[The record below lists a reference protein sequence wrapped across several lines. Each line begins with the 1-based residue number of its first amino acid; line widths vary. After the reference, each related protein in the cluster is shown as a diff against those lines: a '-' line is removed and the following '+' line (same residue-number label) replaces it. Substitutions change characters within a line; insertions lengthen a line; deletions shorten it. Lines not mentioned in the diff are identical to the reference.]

1 MVFDANFNNISV
13 ILWRQFYWWKK
24 PEYPKKTTDLCIN
37 IFICVFVPKFQNF
50 RDCVLLIVGD
60 TTMTEMQHNIKS
72 AVPLFEFVFK
82 CNVK

>member
-1 MVFDANFNNISV
+1 VEETGVSEENHRSMTA
-13 ILWRQFYWWKK
+13 
-24 PEYPKKTTDLCIN
+24 CIN

-50 RDCVLLIVGD
+50 RDCLLLIVGD
-60 TTMTEMQHNIKS
+60 TTMTEMQHSNKS